1 MNKEDNPQPP
11 TKKLC
16 KLWVRLVLAVGHSCA
31 VSGQFNQVSATGIGY
46 GYKVL
51 NKLRCLQKRK
61 KKSESSGGNLTGFS
75 PDE

>member
-1 MNKEDNPQPP
+1 M
-11 TKKLC
+11 
-16 KLWVRLVLAVGHSCA
+16 GHSCA
-31 VSGQFNQVSATGIGY
+31 VTGQFNQVSATGIGY

-75 PDE
+75 PDEQLSESKETEEEEGQG